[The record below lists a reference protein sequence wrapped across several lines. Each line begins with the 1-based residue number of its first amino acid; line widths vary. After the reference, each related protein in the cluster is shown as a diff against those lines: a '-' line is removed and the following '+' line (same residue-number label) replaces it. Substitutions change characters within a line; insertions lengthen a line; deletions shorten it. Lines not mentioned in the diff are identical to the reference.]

1 MEMSDMDVK
10 KMKMK
15 NKIVGH
21 IGFRQKE
28 DGDVL
33 TLANTYSRLRPG
45 LSPKA
50 AIRNFLLEN
59 LPVEIERIKKNHSN
73 LATN

>member
-1 MEMSDMDVK
+1 MDANK

-15 NKIVGH
+15 KKTVGH

-28 DGDVL
+28 DGDML
-33 TLANTYSRLRPG
+33 TLANTYSQLRPG

-50 AIRNFLLEN
+50 AIRNFLLES
-59 LPVEIERIKKNHSN
+59 LPCEIERIKKNHSN
-73 LATN
+73 LATS

>member
-1 MEMSDMDVK
+1 MS
-10 KMKMK
+10 
-15 NKIVGH
+15 NKIVCNL
-21 IGFRQKE
+21 GFEKQGDK
-28 DGDVL
+28 DVL

-50 AIRNFLLEN
+50 AIRNFLLES
-59 LPVEIERIKKNHSN
+59 LPCEIERIKKNHSN